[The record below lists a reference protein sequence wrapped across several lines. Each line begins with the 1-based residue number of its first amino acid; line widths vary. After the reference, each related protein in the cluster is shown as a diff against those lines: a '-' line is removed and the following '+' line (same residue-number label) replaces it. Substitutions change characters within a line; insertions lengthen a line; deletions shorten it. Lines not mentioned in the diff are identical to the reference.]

1 MLIIILIKG
10 RRYEGEGI
18 RGHDHRRRDEEKEK
32 WKKHCVKKINKKD
45 RED

>member
-32 WKKHCVKKINKKD
+32 WKKHCKRQRKNKQ
-45 RED
+45 RG